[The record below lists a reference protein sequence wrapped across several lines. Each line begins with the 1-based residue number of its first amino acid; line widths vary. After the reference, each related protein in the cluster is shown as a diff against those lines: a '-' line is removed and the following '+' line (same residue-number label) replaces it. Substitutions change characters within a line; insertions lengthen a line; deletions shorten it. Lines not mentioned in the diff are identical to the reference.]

1 MKIEFEVKAFG
12 EVEVQGTEDAYKAV
26 EVVRVNQ
33 LSKETTLG
41 EIEAL
46 LSKLFEEVEKDYNN
60 PKQLLGKITIR
71 AKRDNG
77 EIGYLG

>member
-12 EVEVQGTEDAYKAV
+12 EVEVQGSENSFKVV
-26 EVVRVNQ
+26 EVVRVNH

-41 EIEAL
+41 EIETL

-60 PKQLLGKITIR
+60 PKHFHGKITIR

-77 EIGYLG
+77 EIVYLG